1 MNFLHKRY
9 KIAPQMENYDNLSC
23 SYRPYMMFFNKENFK
38 SKNVNTDENGF
49 RLNFVDKKYHTNQDI
64 ISKKKEVNIIFGSSL
79 VFGFGATNDHKT
91 ISSLLSDQ
99 VGEIFLNYGGTAF
112 NSMQEFILFLNYAE
126 KHFKIKRII
135 IISGINDLYLS
146 FANNLDQYDNIFFNE
161 KFKNVLKNKKR
172 FYNIFNFK
180 NQNTS
185 KNNNINNQF
194 EIIRSKYNEIFSL
207 WKKLS
212 NVYKFDLTF
221 FLQPFCKWFKNNLS
235 LEEKELFN
243 ILDNSD
249 DFAHQKLKEISNKNY
264 YNFFEETINFIT
276 KKNNVKYIDL
286 NQKLTKF
293 NNSKDWLFV
302 DRVHMTDLGYLKIS
316 KEIIN
321 IL

>member
-1 MNFLHKRY
+1 MNILHKRY
-9 KIAPQMENYDNLSC
+9 RIAPQMENYDNLSC

-49 RLNFVDKKYHTNQDI
+49 RLNFIDRKYQTNQDI
-64 ISKKKEVNIIFGSSL
+64 ISRNKEVNIIIGSSL

-112 NSMQEFILFLNYAE
+112 NSMQEFILFLSYAE

-146 FANNLDQYDNIFFNE
+146 FANNPDQLDNIFFNE
-161 KFKNVLKNKKR
+161 KFKNVLKIKKR
-172 FYNIFNFK
+172 FYDIFNFK
-180 NQNTS
+180 SQNHS
-185 KNNNINNQF
+185 KNNILIDQF
-194 EIIRSKYNEIFSL
+194 EIIKSKYNELFSL

-249 DFAHQKLKEISNKNY
+249 DFAHLKLREISNKDY
-264 YNFFEETINFIT
+264 YHFFEETINFNT

-286 NQKLTKF
+286 NQKLKKF
-293 NNSKDWLFV
+293 DNSEDWLFV

-316 KEIIN
+316 KEITN

>member
-1 MNFLHKRY
+1 MNILHKRY
-9 KIAPQMENYDNLSC
+9 RIAPQMENYDNLSC

-49 RLNFVDKKYHTNQDI
+49 RLNFIDRKYQTNQDI
-64 ISKKKEVNIIFGSSL
+64 ISRNKEVNIIIGSSL

-112 NSMQEFILFLNYAE
+112 NSMQEFILFLSYAE

-146 FANNLDQYDNIFFNE
+146 FANNPDQLDNIFFNE
-161 KFKNVLKNKKR
+161 KFKNVLKIKKR
-172 FYNIFNFK
+172 FYDIFNFK
-180 NQNTS
+180 SQNHS
-185 KNNNINNQF
+185 KNNILIDQF
-194 EIIRSKYNEIFSL
+194 EIIKSKYNELFSL

-212 NVYKFDLTF
+212 NVYKFDLIF

-249 DFAHQKLKEISNKNY
+249 DFAHLKLREISNKDY
-264 YNFFEETINFIT
+264 YHFFEETINFNT

-286 NQKLTKF
+286 NQKLKKF
-293 NNSKDWLFV
+293 DNSEDWLFV

-316 KEIIN
+316 KEITN

>member
-1 MNFLHKRY
+1 MK
-9 KIAPQMENYDNLSC
+9 NYDILSC

-49 RLNFVDKKYHTNQDI
+49 RLNFIDKKYQTNQDI
-64 ISKKKEVNIIFGSSL
+64 ISKKKEVNIIIGSSL

-91 ISSLLSDQ
+91 ISSILSER

-112 NSMQEFILFLNYAE
+112 NSMQEFILFLHYAE

-146 FANNLDQYDNIFFNE
+146 FTNNHDQYDNIFFNE
-161 KFKNVLKNKKR
+161 KFKNVLETKKR
-172 FYNIFNFK
+172 FYNIFSFK
-180 NQNTS
+180 SQSTS
-185 KNNNINNQF
+185 QNNIINSQF
-194 EIIRSKYNEIFSL
+194 EIMKSKYYELFSL

-264 YNFFEETINFIT
+264 YQIFEETININT

-286 NQKLTKF
+286 NQKLEKF
-293 NNSKDWLFV
+293 NNSEDWLFV

-316 KEIIN
+316 KEIMN